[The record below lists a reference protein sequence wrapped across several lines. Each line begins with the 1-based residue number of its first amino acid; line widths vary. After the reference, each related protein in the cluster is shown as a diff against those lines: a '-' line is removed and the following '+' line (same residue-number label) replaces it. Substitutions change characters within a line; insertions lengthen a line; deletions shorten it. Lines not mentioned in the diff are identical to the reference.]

1 MPGSEALAVKGAS
14 RMDDKDFTVEDF
26 LPVKVGNDNLANAL
40 AMFVVIFEVILLA
53 CSPAIIAAVWR
64 LCL

>member
-1 MPGSEALAVKGAS
+1 
-14 RMDDKDFTVEDF
+14 MDDKDFTVEDF